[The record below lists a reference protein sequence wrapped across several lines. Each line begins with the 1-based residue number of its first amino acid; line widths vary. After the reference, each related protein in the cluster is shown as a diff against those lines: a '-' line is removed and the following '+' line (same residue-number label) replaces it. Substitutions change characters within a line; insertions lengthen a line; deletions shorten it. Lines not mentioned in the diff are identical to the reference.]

1 MPFATYAITLEAATD
16 LIQQLALSPFHTHIE
31 PSPCAGYLFDDL
43 SMATAFRLRF
53 DAERLAYDDDD
64 QFLMCVVADAE
75 IEPWL
80 RSCGGEYQRVEFVAV
95 QFASDGDR
103 AQFEAML

>member
-31 PSPCAGYLFDDL
+31 PSRYAGYLFDDL
-43 SMATAFRLRF
+43 RSATAFRLRF
-53 DAERLAYDDDD
+53 DAERLAYDDEEH
-64 QFLMCVVADAE
+64 FLMFALADQE

-80 RSCGGEYQRVEFVAV
+80 RSCGGEFERVEFVAV